1 MTEDVLVRIEAIQ
14 HELEELKKLVAH
26 QVTGSRRR
34 TKLKGLWQGVQVTE
48 EELKEA
54 ERAVFKDAYEFER

>member
-26 QVTGSRRR
+26 QVTGPRRR
-34 TKLKGLWQGVQVTE
+34 TNLKGLWQGVQVTE
-48 EELKEA
+48 EELKGA
-54 ERAVFKDAYEFER
+54 ERAVFKDT